1 MFQRLN
7 VLLVTQLSQTAK
19 YGTSWKT
26 VVKLSCVPYFRVW
39 YNMIL
44 FTVIFYYI
52 CYTTYLDIHSY
63 IASGYKSTRHI
74 TARAIT
80 ELCLFTAGHESIYV
94 KLI

>member
-1 MFQRLN
+1 
-7 VLLVTQLSQTAK
+7 
-19 YGTSWKT
+19 
-26 VVKLSCVPYFRVW
+26 
-39 YNMIL
+39 MIL